1 MKSRL
6 IGFIAAVVILIGGAY
21 SLQSQA
27 LIDQLRISGN
37 WALMGDFFV
46 DEEGNYIYVQEVYAS
61 EGLRPNVRYTDL
73 GLTVGNQV
81 LDRASG
87 IEAGSPVPGDELI
100 VYDYF
105 ILKISPEFELLDY
118 QVISQTGWIQD
129 VSYQGGKLGF
139 VFMSSEDAPLHIG
152 DEVYHTDLDSNA
164 GRWGVILNN
173 DLEVEWVASFPSR
186 SVDQICPAGA
196 GDSSVY
202 LGVYFNE
209 YDREVIVLG
218 DTLVNY
224 GYRRQYNDHVYY
236 SHYHSNVFYKYD
248 YNRDTAIWTSRIG
261 SDKSYAKIIDIQ
273 LNKDNDPLFLAQASG
288 TQTSIGDNFE
298 DTVEIFGYREPSLL
312 WDCVVFNIDERT
324 GKVHW
329 TTSTPEAE
337 FDVPRSFKQGADGSI
352 YIHVAYRYGD
362 TLRIRDTLIK
372 QPIGIGIWGNKKDG
386 MVKFDSTGEF
396 QWIHQIEGGYDRN
409 SLYNMRVDDSHNL
422 INFLTFFQGG
432 YGIFGDTIYETIE
445 ESDRRQV
452 GYVQYGISTETG
464 GVEEFYYSGYGNG
477 APRIYEV
484 AKEEE
489 GRWMGV
495 LQTSYLRDSFFE
507 EDLPFTGVLFFR
519 SDPNAIVS
527 AIEQARDIPM
537 TLYPNPARSGERVRI
552 DGLPGIRDIQA
563 IHISGRPAP
572 IQWSAHAHG
581 AELYFSEA
589 LPSGLY
595 LLQVET
601 EEGIQYAK
609 IQIQ

>member
-27 LIDQLRISGN
+27 LIDQFRISGN

-61 EGLRPNVRYTDL
+61 EGLRPNVRYSDL

-139 VFMSSEDAPLHIG
+139 VFMSSEDAPIHIG

-202 LGVYFNE
+202 LGVYFHNS
-209 YDREVIVLG
+209 DRESVVLG

-224 GYRRQYNDHVYY
+224 GYERENNGNIYY
-236 SHYHSNVFYKYD
+236 SYFHSNVFFKYD
-248 YNRDTAIWTSRIG
+248 YRIDTVLWTSRIG
-261 SDKSYAKIIDIQ
+261 SDKSYTKILDIQ
-273 LNKDNDPLFLAQASG
+273 LNKDDDPLFLAQAG
-288 TQTSIGDNFE
+288 GEHTSIGNNFE
-298 DTVEIFGYREPSLL
+298 DTVEILGYRDTGLL
-312 WDCVVFNIDERT
+312 WDCVVFSVDEGT
-324 GKVHW
+324 GEVHW
-329 TTSTPEAE
+329 ATSTPEAR
-337 FDVPRSFKQGADGSI
+337 FDVPQSFKQGSDGSI
-352 YIHVAYRYGD
+352 YALVSLVYGD
-362 TLRIRDTLIK
+362 TLRIRDTLLK
-372 QPIGIGIWGNKKDG
+372 QPIGIGIWGNSKSG
-386 MVKFDSTGEF
+386 VIKFDSAGVF
-396 QWIHQIEGGYDRN
+396 QWIHQIEGGYDGN
-409 SLYNMRVDDSHNL
+409 SLYSMRVDDSHNL
-422 INFLTFFQGG
+422 INFQSFFQGG
-432 YGIFGDTIYETIE
+432 YGYFGDMIYETIE

-452 GYVQYGISTETG
+452 GYVHYGISTETG
-464 GVEEFYYSGYGNG
+464 GVEEFYYSGYGDG
-477 APRIYEV
+477 SPRIFEV
-484 AKEEE
+484 AKEAE

-495 LQTSYLRDSFFE
+495 LQTSYLRDSFFV

-537 TLYPNPARSGERVRI
+537 THSPKPARSGDRIRI

-563 IHISGRPAP
+563 IHISGRPAA
-572 IQWSAHAHG
+572 IRWSAHAHG
-581 AELYFSEA
+581 AELYFSDA

>member
-61 EGLRPNVRYTDL
+61 EGLRPNVRYSDL

-261 SDKSYAKIIDIQ
+261 SDKSYTKIIDIQ
-273 LNKDNDPLFLAQASG
+273 LNKYNDPLFLAQASG

-298 DTVEIFGYREPSLL
+298 DTVEIYGGREPYLHG
-312 WDCVVFNIDERT
+312 DCVIFNIDEAT
-324 GKVHW
+324 GKVYW
-329 TTSTPEAE
+329 ATSTPEARN
-337 FDVPRSFKQGADGSI
+337 DIPRAFKQGSDGSI
-352 YIHVAYRYGD
+352 YVRASLRYGD
-362 TLRIRDTLIK
+362 TLRIRDTILI
-372 QPIGIGIWGNKKDG
+372 QPIGLETSWSKSKQGI
-386 MVKFDSTGEF
+386 VKFDSVGVF
-396 QWIHQIEGGYDRN
+396 QWIHQIEGGYDRT
-409 SLYNMRVDDSHNL
+409 SIYSFRVDD
-422 INFLTFFQGG
+422 NFDQVIVSTRLDGG
-432 YGIFGDTIYETIE
+432 YGYFGDTLFETIAD
-445 ESDRRQV
+445 SDRRHTASV
-452 GYVQYGISTETG
+452 HYGISTEEG
-464 GVEEFYYSGYGNG
+464 AVEDFYYGSFGRGG
-477 APRIYEV
+477 AQIFEIE
-484 AKEEE
+484 KEEA
-489 GRWMGV
+489 GRWRGILDHAEELFFGQEIRGV
-495 LQTSYLRDSFFE
+495 S
-507 EDLPFTGVLFFR
+507 VLFFQA
-519 SDPNAIVS
+519 DPNAIVS
-527 AIEQARDIPM
+527 AIEQAKEMPL
-537 TLYPNPARSGERVRI
+537 TLYPNPAPAGDRI
-552 DGLPGIRDIQA
+552 RLDGLKGIRDIQA
-563 IHISGRPAP
+563 IHISGRPAA
-572 IQWSAHAHG
+572 IRWSAHAHG
-581 AELYFSEA
+581 AELYFSDA

-609 IQIQ
+609 IQVQ

>member
-61 EGLRPNVRYTDL
+61 EGLRPNVRYSDL

-87 IEAGSPVPGDELI
+87 IEAGSPVPGDDLV

-105 ILKISPEFELLDY
+105 ILKLSPQFELLDY
-118 QVISQTGWIQD
+118 QVISQTNQVHD
-129 VSYQGGKLGF
+129 VSFEGGKLGF
-139 VFMSSEDAPLHIG
+139 IFFSHDDHPLHIG

-164 GRWGVILNN
+164 SRWGVILNN

-202 LGVYFNE
+202 VGVNFGGSE
-209 YDREVIVLG
+209 WEVIVFG
-218 DTLVNY
+218 DTLRNHLTTVEFGTTYLESVMIFKYDIALDSIVSKTRIGGNNVRSRLHDMQLNNNKDLVTL
-224 GYRRQYNDHVYY
+224 GYSAGVRHVYFGEQFTD
-236 SHYHSNVFYKYD
+236 SA
-248 YNRDTAIWTSRIG
+248 RMLGIGTS
-261 SDKSYAKIIDIQ
+261 SL
-273 LNKDNDPLFLAQASG
+273 LNELVLAQFNKEL
-288 TQTSIGDNFE
+288 NF
-298 DTVEIFGYREPSLL
+298 D
-312 WDCVVFNIDERT
+312 WA
-324 GKVHW
+324 
-329 TTSTPEAE
+329 TTTPETL
-337 FDVPRSFKQGADGSI
+337 FDVPQSFKQGSDGSI
-352 YIHVAYRYGD
+352 YVRASLRYGD
-362 TLRIRDTLIK
+362 TLRIRDTLLK
-372 QPIGIGIWGNKKDG
+372 QPIGIGIWGNSKSG
-386 MVKFDSTGEF
+386 VIKFDSAGVF

-409 SLYNMRVDDSHNL
+409 SIYSMRVDDSHNL

-432 YGIFGDTIYETIE
+432 YGYFGDTIVETIP
-445 ESDRRQV
+445 ESDRSHLASIN
-452 GYVQYGISTETG
+452 YGISTETG

-477 APRIYEV
+477 APRIDEI
-484 AKEEE
+484 AKEDE
-489 GRWMGV
+489 GRWMGILLTTF
-495 LQTSYLRDSFFE
+495 LQDSFFGE
-507 EDLPFTGVLFFR
+507 EFPFTNVVFFR
-519 SDPNAIVS
+519 ADPNAIVS

-537 TLYPNPARSGERVRI
+537 TLYPNPARSGDRIRI

-563 IHISGRPAP
+563 IHISGRPAA
-572 IQWSAHAHG
+572 IRWSAHAHG
-581 AELYFSEA
+581 AELYFSDA

-609 IQIQ
+609 IQVQ